1 MNEIVKYNNTL
12 NSLKF
17 KNFTAM
23 DYNIFMCLCHKL
35 RNQGQKE
42 LVFGFEE
49 LKDLTDFAEQSDK
62 KFVENLESMIDKLLK
77 VSATYTKEHEKTF
90 FVLFTTFTVD
100 DKKRTLTVSVNKKFS
115 FILNELTDNF
125 TRFELKEF
133 TELDGKYTKTLY
145 RVLKQYKHSGW
156 WKPTVEELKY
166 VLDVPENYDNKKI
179 MAKIIKPSMAVLA
192 EKFSDLKCEPIKA
205 AKRGAPVE
213 RYYFTFQAEKQIS
226 GQQTIAD
233 YPGVLPGEETP
244 KLKTKKK
251 PKSNFNN
258 FEQRQYTT
266 EEMAEL
272 EKKLLDN

>member
-12 NSLKF
+12 NTLKF

-42 LVFGFEE
+42 LVFEFDE
-49 LKDLTDFAEQSDK
+49 LKELTDFADQSDP

-77 VSATYTKEHEKTF
+77 VSATYTKDHEKTF

-133 TELDGKYTKTLY
+133 TELDGKYAKTLY
-145 RVLKQYKHSGW
+145 RVLKQYKRTGW
-156 WKPTVEELKY
+156 WKPTVEEFRY
-166 VLDVPENYDNKKI
+166 VMDVPETYDNKKI
-179 MAKIIKPSMAVLA
+179 MAKILKPSLETLS
-192 EKFSDLKCEPIKA
+192 EKFKDLKCEPIKA

-213 RYYFTFQAEKQIS
+213 RYYFTFQAEKQVP

-233 YPGVLPGEETP
+233 YPGVLPGEE
-244 KLKTKKK
+244 KAKKK
-251 PKSNFNN
+251 KSKNSFNN
-258 FEQRQYTT
+258 FEQRQYTS

>member
-49 LKDLTDFAEQSDK
+49 LKDLTAFSEQSDK

-77 VSATYTKEHEKTF
+77 VSATYTKDHEKTF

-133 TELDGKYTKTLY
+133 TELDGKYAKTLY